1 MRNKVKIQKL
11 IFLIDCSGSMNGQ
24 PIESIKQT
32 LTKLTYRL
40 EKYKRYKVKVD
51 LQIIAFNKVARFISK
66 YSICNMVATDNT
78 NLEDAYRK
86 LGLIYKTQRH
96 FDYPPIVVLL
106 CDGCPNM
113 GNYHRALNRL
123 YAYPEFRRSK
133 RLAFAYNTTS
143 IDALAVLKE
152 FPEIPENTTTN
163 NSIGE
168 IVAKVE
174 RLLDKTV
181 KGNFYNSSKKLSSVY
196 KQYKKINYNKKKITN
211 KVTIF

>member
-11 IFLIDCSGSMNGQ
+11 IFLIDCSGSMDGQ

-40 EKYKRYKVKVD
+40 EKYKRYRVKVD

-66 YSICNMVATDNT
+66 YSICNMVATDKT

-86 LGLIYKTQRH
+86 LGLIYKTQRR

-106 CDGCPNM
+106 CDGCPNI
-113 GNYHRALNRL
+113 GNYHRTLNRL
-123 YAYPEFRRSK
+123 YAYPEFRKSK
-133 RLAFAYNTTS
+133 RLAFAYNTTN
-143 IDALAVLKE
+143 IDALAVLRE

-168 IVAKVE
+168 IIATVE

-181 KGNFYNSSKKLSSVY
+181 KGNFYNSSKNLSVVY
-196 KQYKKINYNKKKITN
+196 KQCKKLNNKKKKDN
-211 KVTIF
+211 L